1 MKYYAIKRKK
11 DGKFISGTDFRYN
24 PPRSIFAN
32 EFKPPLLIAEY
43 NISSTLLYR
52 HINRKYYDIVSV
64 EVKEIGRNYFYN
76 S

>member
-11 DGKFISGTDFRYN
+11 DGKFISGTDFRCY
-24 PPRSIFAN
+24 PPRSIFAD

-64 EVKEIGRNYFYN
+64 EVREIKGE
-76 S
+76 